1 MNGRK
6 GGEVRGE
13 GSVGGWSCALCIQ
26 MPISVSG
33 NHPDIGIVMNIEDSP
48 VSMCCKKCSAIISDR
63 LIKS

>member
-48 VSMCCKKCSAIISDR
+48 VSGLYKDAPPPQ
-63 LIKS
+63 